1 LSNKILPTGFQ
12 LLALAEKG
20 KIAASIYKQF
30 GSDVGI
36 LIAGEDP
43 MAIPT
48 LTSSSKWKSARV
60 LIADEN
66 PATLEFFSR
75 LLGDRGFTTTTV
87 DSGDAVL
94 QFLFQTL
101 NLEDFCSETNSDD
114 VIIRSLVQLPVN
126 AILLGDLTKPP
137 IDGLDLIRRL
147 RPYHIPIVVATSYG
161 ADYSLLAK
169 MAGAKVI
176 VHKFADPTYLITTIE
191 EALQQGPF
199 PELPPK

>member
-1 LSNKILPTGFQ
+1 LPYKILIDGHG
-12 LLALAEKG
+12 EKG
-20 KIAASIYKQF
+20 KIAAALIYEQC
-30 GSDVGI
+30 GNGVGI
-36 LIAGEDP
+36 LIAGENP

-48 LTSSSKWKSARV
+48 LAPSSKSKSARV
-60 LIADEN
+60 LIADET

-75 LLGDRGFTTTTV
+75 LLEDHGFTTTTA
-87 DSGDAVL
+87 DSGATVL
-94 QFLFQTL
+94 QYLFDVTW
-101 NLEDFCSETNSDD
+101 EDFCSVTNSGN
-114 VIIRSLVQLPVN
+114 VVMRRLVASPIN

-137 IDGLDLIRRL
+137 VDGLDLIRRL

-191 EALQQGPF
+191 EALQKSWLLK
-199 PELPPK
+199 LPPK